1 MNPTDYPFE
10 VRPLAK
16 EEGGGY
22 LITFPDLPGCMSDG
36 ETPEEAIANGLDAA
50 KSWFA
55 TAKDFKDPIP
65 QAGESCSGK
74 FVTRVPKSLHAQLM
88 ARAKQEG
95 TSINTLV
102 TTYLA
107 ERLGRRK
114 FTD

>member
-50 KSWFA
+50 KSWLA
-55 TAKDFKDPIP
+55 TAKEFKDPISP
-65 QAGESCSGK
+65 GRAILQRQVCYPCSQESPCTAYGPCQ
-74 FVTRVPKSLHAQLM
+74 T
-88 ARAKQEG
+88 
-95 TSINTLV
+95 
-102 TTYLA
+102 
-107 ERLGRRK
+107 GRYQHEHIGNNLPC
-114 FTD
+114 